1 MAPHRDPSV
10 TEKNFGSKGFCCME
24 QLMHVVKFGVP
35 VDVGEGGDFSAAL
48 SYAKYSSSDRHQKRL
63 VEKLVE
69 DIWLMAVFSLY
80 TKRKHK
86 TFIVQELHRRNKTE
100 IESDLGLVVW
110 RWMEQK

>member
-1 MAPHRDPSV
+1 
-10 TEKNFGSKGFCCME
+10 
-24 QLMHVVKFGVP
+24 MHVVKFGVP